1 MDIEKFISENTN
13 LGGSVV
19 AVTYS
24 KERLIQLFNTYEQS
38 FKLQDDI
45 LEIIFK
51 HLVVNYGLKLTFKE
65 WMDKILKTKIMNTEK
80 KLTAVDNNGWIKI
93 ESENDLP
100 KENGKQYQVVMK
112 KDKSI
117 HIGFYFEQTHKSQW
131 IENISHY
138 IEIKKPKPPIY

>member
-1 MDIEKFISENTN
+1 MTKENFIKQEWHKINSSIN
-13 LGGSVV
+13 V
-19 AVTYS
+19 S
-24 KERLIQLFNTYEQS
+24 KCNSKGELFYKNIPSNSLRE
-38 FKLQDDI
+38 
-45 LEIIFK
+45 
-51 HLVVNYGLKLTFKE
+51 
-65 WMDKILKTKIMNTEK
+65 KILSGNLIPKCFNYYLPKSLEGIEN
-80 KLTAVDNNGWIKI
+80 NNGWIKI

-138 IEIKKPKPPIY
+138 LEIKTPKPPIY